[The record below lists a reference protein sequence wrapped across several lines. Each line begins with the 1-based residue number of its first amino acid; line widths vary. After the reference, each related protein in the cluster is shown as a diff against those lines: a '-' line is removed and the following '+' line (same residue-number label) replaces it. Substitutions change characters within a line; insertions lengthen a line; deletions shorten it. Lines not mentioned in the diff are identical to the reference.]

1 MILESVKM
9 VEIKGPKEKL
19 EKNEIF
25 EAILYDFNKLEGLF
39 LMKIRFLNFRLK
51 KFEHGSYFGLCI
63 ERSSIW

>member
-25 EAILYDFNKLEGLF
+25 EAILDDFNKLEGLF
-39 LMKIRFLNFRLK
+39 L
-51 KFEHGSYFGLCI
+51 
-63 ERSSIW
+63 